1 LSKVL
6 LVDGEPNNFKISFLF
21 DSLTVSFSCFL
32 FKKKTP
38 WCFSTFF
45 KVQAEINND
54 IIINTNNFL
63 MDKNYINIYNNLVQL
78 TRNKDLYKDFKN
90 QDTFSDRL
98 IFFLLH
104 FAFFLK
110 VYKENND
117 KKILQEIYDFTFRQV
132 ELSIRE
138 IGYGDQSINKKMK
151 DYLNLFYGMID
162 KIHSWDELDIESR
175 NSILVNFLDNSSNIE
190 YLVNY
195 FENYRLNLKNNTLN
209 SYIKGVV
216 KH

>member
-1 LSKVL
+1 MSK
-6 LVDGEPNNFKISFLF
+6 D
-21 DSLTVSFSCFL
+21 
-32 FKKKTP
+32 
-38 WCFSTFF
+38 
-45 KVQAEINND
+45 
-54 IIINTNNFL
+54 
-63 MDKNYINIYNNLVQL
+63 YINIYNNLVKL

-110 VYKENND
+110 VHKENND
-117 KKILQEIYDFTFRQV
+117 KKLLQEIYDFTFRQV

-162 KIHSWDELDIESR
+162 KIHSWDE
-175 NSILVNFLDNSSNIE
+175 
-190 YLVNY
+190 
-195 FENYRLNLKNNTLN
+195 
-209 SYIKGVV
+209 
-216 KH
+216 

>member
-1 LSKVL
+1 M
-6 LVDGEPNNFKISFLF
+6 N
-21 DSLTVSFSCFL
+21 
-32 FKKKTP
+32 
-38 WCFSTFF
+38 
-45 KVQAEINND
+45 
-54 IIINTNNFL
+54 
-63 MDKNYINIYNNLVQL
+63 KNYINIYNNLVKL
-78 TRNKDLYKDFKN
+78 TRNKDLYKNFKN

-117 KKILQEIYDFTFRQV
+117 KKLLQEIYDFIFRQV

-162 KIHSWDELDIESR
+162 KIHSWDELDEESR
-175 NSILVNFLDNSSNIE
+175 NTLLVKFLDNSSNTD
-190 YLVNY
+190 YLVKY
-195 FENYRLNLKNNTLN
+195 FENYRLNLTNNTLN

-216 KH
+216 NH

>member
-1 LSKVL
+1 M
-6 LVDGEPNNFKISFLF
+6 N
-21 DSLTVSFSCFL
+21 
-32 FKKKTP
+32 
-38 WCFSTFF
+38 
-45 KVQAEINND
+45 
-54 IIINTNNFL
+54 
-63 MDKNYINIYNNLVQL
+63 KNYINIYNNLVKL
-78 TRNKDLYKDFKN
+78 TRNKELYKDFKN

-117 KKILQEIYDFTFRQV
+117 KKLLQEIYDFTFRQV

-190 YLVNY
+190 YLVKY

>member
-1 LSKVL
+1 
-6 LVDGEPNNFKISFLF
+6 
-21 DSLTVSFSCFL
+21 
-32 FKKKTP
+32 
-38 WCFSTFF
+38 
-45 KVQAEINND
+45 
-54 IIINTNNFL
+54 
-63 MDKNYINIYNNLVQL
+63 M
-78 TRNKDLYKDFKN
+78 YKDFKN

-117 KKILQEIYDFTFRQV
+117 KKLLQEIYDFTFRQV

-175 NSILVNFLDNSSNIE
+175 NSILLNFFDNPSNIE
-190 YLVNY
+190 YLVKY
-195 FENYRLNLKNNTLN
+195 FENYRLNLTNNTLN

>member
-1 LSKVL
+1 
-6 LVDGEPNNFKISFLF
+6 
-21 DSLTVSFSCFL
+21 
-32 FKKKTP
+32 
-38 WCFSTFF
+38 
-45 KVQAEINND
+45 VQENKNND
-54 IIINTNNFL
+54 IIKSINKFFMNI
-63 MDKNYINIYNNLVQL
+63 NYINIYNNLVKL

-90 QDTFSDRL
+90 QDTFSDRI

-110 VYKENND
+110 IYKEDNN
-117 KKILQEIYDFTFRQV
+117 KELLQEIYDYIFRQV

-162 KIHSWDELDIESR
+162 KIHNWDDLTVESR
-175 NSILVNFLDNSSNIE
+175 GNLLEKFLDNAINTE
-190 YLVNY
+190 YLANY
-195 FENYRLNLKNNTLN
+195 FEKYKLNLINNTLN
-209 SYIKGVV
+209 SHIKGVV

>member
-1 LSKVL
+1 M
-6 LVDGEPNNFKISFLF
+6 I
-21 DSLTVSFSCFL
+21 T
-32 FKKKTP
+32 
-38 WCFSTFF
+38 
-45 KVQAEINND
+45 
-54 IIINTNNFL
+54 
-63 MDKNYINIYNNLVQL
+63 NYINIYNNLVKL

-117 KKILQEIYDFTFRQV
+117 KKLLQEIYDQTFRQV
-132 ELSIRE
+132 ELSVRE

-162 KIHSWDELDIESR
+162 KIHDWDNLTLESR
-175 NSILVNFLDNSSNIE
+175 GGVLEIFLDNATNTH
-190 YLVNY
+190 YLAEY
-195 FENYRLNLKNNTLN
+195 FEKYKLNLLNNTLN
-209 SYIKGVV
+209 FHIKGVV